1 MALATELSTAVI
13 GLGAG
18 AGLAALKYTLT
29 QRARMHEDLWSR
41 RLDPYRDIWAL
52 SSQFSRWPRQHPT
65 IADIERLHERLR
77 QWYYGDGGILMSQ
90 RSRASYEYVQ
100 KGLGAICAAAA
111 DPREPVSDGDY
122 ADMVVI
128 FSRFRT
134 ALANDLE
141 SRRKRSIIWSMIEM
155 YEARKIRRQLKQRL
169 DGRSRRHGVD
179 A

>member
-77 QWYYGDGGILMSQ
+77 QWYYG
-90 RSRASYEYVQ
+90 
-100 KGLGAICAAAA
+100 LGAIFAAAA

-169 DGRSRRHGVD
+169 DGLSRRHGVD

>member
-52 SSQFSRWPRQHPT
+52 SSQ
-65 IADIERLHERLR
+65 L
-77 QWYYGDGGILMSQ
+77 
-90 RSRASYEYVQ
+90 SRASYEYVQ

-169 DGRSRRHGVD
+169 DGLSRRHGVD